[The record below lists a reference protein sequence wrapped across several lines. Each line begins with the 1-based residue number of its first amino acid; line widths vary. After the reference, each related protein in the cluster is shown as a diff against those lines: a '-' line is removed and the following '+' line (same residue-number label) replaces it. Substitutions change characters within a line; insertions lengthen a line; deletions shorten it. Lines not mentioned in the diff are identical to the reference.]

1 MTIQLKGITWG
12 HSRGYLPMVATA
24 QRFRE
29 ENCDIHIEWE
39 MRSLQQFAD
48 VPLATLAAKYDLLVM
63 DHPSVGPA
71 AEGGIVIPLDEWM
84 GSQFLMDQAVNSV
97 GLSHESYLYEG
108 HQWALAIDAA
118 TPVSGWRQ
126 DLLDRQRI
134 PIPKT
139 WRDLLALAQRGLV
152 AVPAIPID
160 GLMHFYM
167 LCGALG
173 EEPFLRSTVVVEESV
188 GVQALEMQR
197 ALMQLCD
204 PSCFKMNPIAVWELL
219 SNGDRIA
226 YCPFAYGYSNYSRE
240 GYAKNILSTGGLVK
254 VEQGYEC
261 RSTLGG
267 AGLAIS
273 ASCHHKEIA
282 AKYAGFVASGNC
294 QRTLYFESGGQPGH
308 VAAWKS
314 AEVNRRCN
322 NFFETTLPTLQTAY
336 LRPRFC
342 GYLGFQEN
350 AGIIIREY
358 LIHGGP
364 GRATLAELNKL
375 LRGCR
380 EKVSGS

>member
-1 MTIQLKGITWG
+1 
-12 HSRGYLPMVATA
+12 MVATA

-29 ENCDIHIEWE
+29 EHCEIHIEWE
-39 MRSLQQFAD
+39 IRSLQQFAD
-48 VPLATLAAKYDLLVM
+48 VPLTALAAKYDLLVI

-71 AEGGIVIPLDEWM
+71 VEGGILTPLDEWIS
-84 GSQFLMDQAVNSV
+84 SQFLKDQATNSV

-108 HQWALAIDAA
+108 RQWALAIDAA

-126 DLLDRQRI
+126 DLLDRQKT
-134 PIPKT
+134 PIPKS
-139 WRDLLALAQRGLV
+139 WCDLLDLAQRGMV

-160 GLMHFYM
+160 SLMHFYM

-173 EEPFLRSTVVVEESV
+173 EDPFLRSTVVVEESV
-188 GVQALEMQR
+188 GVEALEMQR
-197 ALMQLCD
+197 ALMLLCD

-219 SNGDRIA
+219 SSGDRVA

-254 VEQGYEC
+254 FERSGEC

-282 AKYAGFVASGNC
+282 AKYACFVASENC
-294 QRTLYFESGGQPGH
+294 QRTLYFESGGQPAH
-308 VAAWKS
+308 LAAWKS

-322 NFFETTLPTLQTAY
+322 DFFEATLPTLQTAY

-342 GYLGFQEN
+342 GYLDFQEN
-350 AGIIIREY
+350 ASVMAHKY
-358 LIHGGP
+358 LTRGGAAQ
-364 GRATLAELNKL
+364 ATIAELNKL

-380 EKVSGS
+380 EKVRGEP